1 MIYLVLITVI
11 RIESE
16 VIDGCTSGGK
26 CVSGDDSGD
35 DNSDIFDMY
44 AGSMVP

>member
-1 MIYLVLITVI
+1 MVI

-16 VIDGCTSGGK
+16 VIDGCNSGGK
-26 CVSGDDSGD
+26 CVSGDDSGG
-35 DNSDIFDMY
+35 DNGYMSDKY